1 MAHVSDQVIYILDD
15 AAVAS
20 YSRASLLPESTLLL
34 ARKIQLAMHGKLYQ
48 YIIFSPHR
56 LQLCYSVLVNISY

>member
-1 MAHVSDQVIYILDD
+1 MAHVSDEVIYIPDD

-48 YIIFSPHR
+48 YICLALIVCNCAT
-56 LQLCYSVLVNISY
+56 QC